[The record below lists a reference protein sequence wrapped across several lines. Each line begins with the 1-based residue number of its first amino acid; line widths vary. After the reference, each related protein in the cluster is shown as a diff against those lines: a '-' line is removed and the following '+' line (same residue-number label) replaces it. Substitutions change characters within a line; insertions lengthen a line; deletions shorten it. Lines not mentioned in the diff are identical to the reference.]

1 LHLNFCGCK
10 LVVAYVDGSGS
21 GKVAIWFTTYCV
33 KQGRFPTVSVGI
45 LGTKLGMTQVFD
57 DIGRAIPVTVV
68 QAGPCTVTQIK
79 TPQTDGYSAIQIG
92 YEEVSTKALSKPE
105 LGHLAKS
112 EAVPLRHLYEY
123 RLSNTSEFEL
133 GQQLK
138 ADRFEVGQI
147 IDVVGTSIGRGFA
160 GYQKRH
166 NFKRGPMA
174 HGSKNH
180 RLPGSTGA
188 GTTPGRVYPGKRMA
202 GRLGGN
208 RVTVRKLTVVRVDGE
223 RNLLLIK
230 GAVPGKPGALLNI
243 VPAKQ
248 VGRSK

>member
-1 LHLNFCGCK
+1 M
-10 LVVAYVDGSGS
+10 A
-21 GKVAIWFTTYCV
+21 
-33 KQGRFPTVSVGI
+33 VGI

-57 DIGRAIPVTVV
+57 EVGKAIPVTVV
-68 QAGPCTVTQIK
+68 QAGPCTVTQVK
-79 TPQTDGYSAIQIG
+79 TSKTDGYSAIQVG
-92 YEEVSTKALSKPE
+92 YGDVSQKALTRPE

-112 EAVPLRHLYEY
+112 GASPVRHLHEY
-123 RLSNTSEFEL
+123 RVDNAESFEL
-133 GQQLK
+133 GQ
-138 ADRFEVGQI
+138 AINVESFAAGQI
-147 IDVVGTSIGRGFA
+147 VDVIGTSIGRGFA

-202 GRLGGN
+202 GQLGN
-208 RVTVRKLTVVRVDGE
+208 VQVTVRKLTVVRVDAE

-230 GAVPGKPGALLNI
+230 GAVPGKPGALVNI
-243 VPAKQ
+243 MPAKR
-248 VGRSK
+248 VGK

>member
-1 LHLNFCGCK
+1 
-10 LVVAYVDGSGS
+10 
-21 GKVAIWFTTYCV
+21 
-33 KQGRFPTVSVGI
+33 VSVGI

-57 DIGRAIPVTVV
+57 EEGRAIPVTVV

-79 TPQTDGYSAIQIG
+79 TKQTDGYTAVQLG
-92 YEEVSTKALSKPE
+92 YHEVKPKALNKPE
-105 LGHLAKS
+105 IGHLAKS
-112 EAVPLRHLYEY
+112 SAPPLRHLLEY
-123 RLSNTSEFEL
+123 RLDDTSQFEL
-133 GQQLK
+133 GQSVK
-138 ADRFEVGQI
+138 ADIFTAGQI
-147 IDVVGTSIGRGFA
+147 VDVCGTSIGRGFA

-188 GTTPGRVYPGKRMA
+188 GTTPGRTFPGKRMA
-202 GRLGGN
+202 GRLGGTQ
-208 RVTVRKLTVVRVDGE
+208 VTIRKLQVVRVDPE

-230 GAVPGKPGALLNI
+230 GAVPGKPGALLSV

-248 VGRSK
+248 VGR